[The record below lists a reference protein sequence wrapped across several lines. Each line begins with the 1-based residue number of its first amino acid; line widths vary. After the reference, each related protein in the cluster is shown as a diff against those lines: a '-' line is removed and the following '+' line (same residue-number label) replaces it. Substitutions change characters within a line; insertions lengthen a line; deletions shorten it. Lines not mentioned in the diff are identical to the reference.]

1 MKEVGGEEGRKEGMR
16 EEEQPLLDL
25 DLQLMMLGEISG
37 VSIPRGL
44 NQVKNR
50 LK

>member
-1 MKEVGGEEGRKEGMR
+1 MR

-25 DLQLMMLGEISG
+25 DLQLVMLGEISG
-37 VSIPRGL
+37 VSTPKDL
-44 NQVKNR
+44 YHVKNR